1 MLSSQQ
7 QQPCVNMYR
16 VDSFMNSRLS
26 KGRTVVHVQISLPN
40 TDYSNLEKEI
50 SDSEEDF
57 NPAMV
62 TCSKIALNV
71 QNKTKQIE
79 ENPCNNII
87 QIVLE
92 SDEKDKES
100 GIYCVNY
107 RGASV
112 ITYSM
117 ENIQLLFKITG
128 FGILTR
134 ENVIFDK
141 DYINKEEFFNFI
153 GI

>member
-1 MLSSQQ
+1 MSSSQ

-40 TDYSNLEKEI
+40 TNYLDSEKEI

-100 GIYCVNY
+100 GLYIVNY

-112 ITYSM
+112 STYSM
-117 ENIQLLFKITG
+117 ENIQVLFKITG

-141 DYINKEEFFNFI
+141 NYINKEEFFNFI

>member
-1 MLSSQQ
+1 MSSSQ

-40 TDYSNLEKEI
+40 TDYLDSEKEI

-100 GIYCVNY
+100 GLYIVNY

-112 ITYSM
+112 STYSM
-117 ENIQLLFKITG
+117 ENIQVLFKITG

-141 DYINKEEFFNFI
+141 NYINKEEFFNFI

>member
-1 MLSSQQ
+1 MSSSQQ
-7 QQPCVNMYR
+7 HMYR
-16 VDSFMNSRLS
+16 VDSFMNSQLS
-26 KGRTVVHVQISLPN
+26 KNKTLVQVQIALPN
-40 TDYSNLEKEI
+40 TNH
-50 SDSEEDF
+50 SDS
-57 NPAMV
+57 NY
-62 TCSKIALNV
+62 I
-71 QNKTKQIE
+71 
-79 ENPCNNII
+79 NNII

-92 SDEKDKES
+92 YDKKHKES
-100 GIYCVNY
+100 YLYSVNY

-112 ITYSM
+112 STYSM
-117 ENIQLLFKITG
+117 ENIQVLFKITG

>member
-1 MLSSQQ
+1 MLSSQ

-40 TDYSNLEKEI
+40 TDYSDSNLEKEI

-92 SDEKDKES
+92 SDEKES

-153 GI
+153 EI